1 MRPVLIPG
9 PCDGVAPDD
18 EYVRRYWVAVVGP
31 TAVAD
36 LLRLI
41 AAARRREALP
51 RPTHLSTLLAEG
63 LAWSVCGRI
72 IVPTTIPRIGA
83 RSLRRLPLPLRRE
96 LRPSD

>member
-1 MRPVLIPG
+1 MRPVLVPG
-9 PCDGVAPDD
+9 PSDGVRPDD

-41 AAARRREALP
+41 AAARHRNALP
-51 RPTHLSTLLAEG
+51 RPTHLSTLLVEG
-63 LAWSVCGRI
+63 LAWTVGGRI
-72 IVPTTIPRIGA
+72 IVPTTIPRIGP
-83 RSLRRLPLPLRRE
+83 RSRRRLPPALRRE